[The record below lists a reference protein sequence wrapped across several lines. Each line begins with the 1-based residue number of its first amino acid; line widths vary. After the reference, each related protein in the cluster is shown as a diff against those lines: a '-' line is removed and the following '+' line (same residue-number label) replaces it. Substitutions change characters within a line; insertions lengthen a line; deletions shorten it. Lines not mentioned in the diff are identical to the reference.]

1 MYFTRKEERKSGFFT
16 FFPPCGEPARIFR
29 RKGKTEGMP
38 GKNNTNHGLTAARFR
53 EREEK
58 DQIVKIMKISGFLLT
73 RSRCHVIIRYE
84 KGVCERF
91 SDLLIFLLCTWVQ
104 NEKTLRF
111 SRRYDEKRRFRHDFA
126 VSGDNK
132 KRIACVR
139 RV

>member
-29 RKGKTEGMP
+29 RKGKNGRDARQGSYYSCLAYKGDLQNAVEG
-38 GKNNTNHGLTAARFR
+38 GSSRAGNGRRTAARFR
-53 EREEK
+53 GREEK

-111 SRRYDEKRRFRHDFA
+111 SRR
-126 VSGDNK
+126 
-132 KRIACVR
+132 
-139 RV
+139 